1 MEPQAKA
8 EDSPKKSR
16 FSIPPALKYP
26 AYRSYW
32 FGTLASVVGF
42 QMLQAS
48 QFWLVH
54 TLEDSPLFLG
64 YVGLANAAPAILLNL
79 FGGVFADRLDNRRLI
94 MVTQSLLAS
103 LIFLLATLTLSGII
117 EVWQVLAIAFVAG
130 AVNAFDQP
138 SRQALYPHLIDRSV
152 MMSAVALNSS
162 IWQGTRIVAPAI
174 AGLIIAS
181 AGIATSF
188 YVAGS
193 GFAIMVV
200 VMFTLK
206 VPSFKRN
213 ASKGTG
219 RDMLEGVKFIKD
231 NSIFSSLIALT
242 FFNSF
247 FGMAYVILMPVFA
260 EEILGRG
267 ATAYGLLLSVS
278 GASSLMTTVYMG
290 TRTGMNGKVSV
301 LIGGAV
307 LSGLFIAAFALTTDW
322 FKSFYLA
329 MSLMF
334 IIGIFNSMYRISIMS
349 SLQMLVPDQMRG
361 RVMGFYGMT
370 YSLMPIGGMQASL
383 VAIVVGTPIAI
394 AIGGLAVSSFAVGL
408 VVANPKIRGLGQ
420 LLRESE
426 QRNFSRQKEAQT
438 APATGN

>member
-1 MEPQAKA
+1 
-8 EDSPKKSR
+8 
-16 FSIPPALKYP
+16 
-26 AYRSYW
+26 
-32 FGTLASVVGF
+32 
-42 QMLQAS
+42 
-48 QFWLVH
+48 
-54 TLEDSPLFLG
+54 
-64 YVGLANAAPAILLNL
+64 NAAPAILLNL

-94 MVTQSLLAS
+94 MVTQTLLAS

-206 VPSFKRN
+206 VPPFKRS

-426 QRNFSRQKEAQT
+426 QRNSSRQKEAQT

>member
-1 MEPQAKA
+1 MEPQTTV
-8 EDSPKKSR
+8 EDSPKKPR
-16 FSIPPALKYP
+16 FSIPPAFKYP

-64 YVGLANAAPAILLNL
+64 YVGVANAAPAILLNL

-94 MVTQSLLAS
+94 MVTQTLLAS
-103 LIFLLATLTLSGII
+103 LIFLLATLTLMGII
-117 EVWQVLAIAFVAG
+117 EVWHVLAIAFVAG
-130 AVNAFDQP
+130 GVNAFDQP

-174 AGLIIAS
+174 AGVIIA
-181 AGIATSF
+181 ATGIAPSF
-188 YVAGS
+188 YVAGA
-193 GFAIMVV
+193 GFVVMVV

-206 VPSFKRN
+206 VPPFERGP
-213 ASKGTG
+213 SKGTG

-267 ATAYGLLLSVS
+267 ATAYGMLLSVS
-278 GASSLMTTVYMG
+278 GASSLMTTVWMS
-290 TRTGMNGKVSV
+290 TRTSLNGKVWV

-307 LSGLFIAAFALTTDW
+307 LSGIFIAAFALTSDW

-329 MSLMF
+329 MTLMF
-334 IIGIFNSMYRISIMS
+334 IIGIFNSMFRISIMS

-370 YSLMPIGGMQASL
+370 YSMMPMGGMQASA
-383 VAIVVGTPIAI
+383 VATVVGTPIAV
-394 AIGGLAVSSFAVGL
+394 AMGGLAVSTFAVILLLTNG
-408 VVANPKIRGLGQ
+408 KIRGLEKLFRQ
-420 LLRESE
+420 SEREST
-426 QRNFSRQKEAQT
+426 RRQGTAQ
-438 APATGN
+438 AAHASGD

>member
-1 MEPQAKA
+1 MEPQTGV
-8 EDSPKKSR
+8 DDTPKKRR
-16 FSIPPALKYP
+16 FSVPPALKYP

-94 MVTQSLLAS
+94 MVTQTLLAS
-103 LIFLLATLTLSGII
+103 LIFLLATLTLTSVV
-117 EVWQVLAIAFVAG
+117 EVWHVLGIAFVAG

-138 SRQALYPHLIDRSV
+138 ARQALYPHLIDRSV

-174 AGLIIAS
+174 AGMIIAT
-181 AGIATSF
+181 AGIAASF

-193 GFAIMVV
+193 GFAIMVL
-200 VMFTLK
+200 VMSTLK
-206 VPSFKRN
+206 VPHFERS

-219 RDMLEGVKFIKD
+219 RDMLEGIKFIKD

-267 ATAYGLLLSVS
+267 ATAYGMLLSVS
-278 GASSLMTTVYMG
+278 GASSLATTVFMG
-290 TRTGMNGKVSV
+290 TRTNLNGKVWV

-307 LSGLFIAAFALTTDW
+307 LSGGR
-322 FKSFYLA
+322 SRC
-329 MSLMF
+329 SL
-334 IIGIFNSMYRISIMS
+334 SRLRCS
-349 SLQMLVPDQMRG
+349 R
-361 RVMGFYGMT
+361 
-370 YSLMPIGGMQASL
+370 AS
-383 VAIVVGTPIAI
+383 
-394 AIGGLAVSSFAVGL
+394 VS
-408 VVANPKIRGLGQ
+408 PCH
-420 LLRESE
+420 
-426 QRNFSRQKEAQT
+426 
-438 APATGN
+438 

>member
-8 EDSPKKSR
+8 EDSTKKSR

-48 QFWLVH
+48 QLWLVH

-79 FGGVFADRLDNRRLI
+79 FGGVFADRLNNRRLI
-94 MVTQSLLAS
+94 MVTQTLIAS

-206 VPSFKRN
+206 VPPFERS

>member
-1 MEPQAKA
+1 M
-8 EDSPKKSR
+8 
-16 FSIPPALKYP
+16 F
-26 AYRSYW
+26 
-32 FGTLASVVGF
+32 
-42 QMLQAS
+42 QAS

-94 MVTQSLLAS
+94 MVTQTLLAS

-206 VPSFKRN
+206 VPPFERS

>member
-1 MEPQAKA
+1 V
-8 EDSPKKSR
+8 
-16 FSIPPALKYP
+16 PPALKYP

-94 MVTQSLLAS
+94 MVTQTLLAS
-103 LIFLLATLTLSGII
+103 LIFLLATLTLTSVV
-117 EVWQVLAIAFVAG
+117 EVWHVLGIAFVAG

-138 SRQALYPHLIDRSV
+138 ARQALYPHLIDRSV

-174 AGLIIAS
+174 AGMIIAT
-181 AGIATSF
+181 AGIAASF

-193 GFAIMVV
+193 GFAIMVL
-200 VMFTLK
+200 VMSTLK
-206 VPSFKRN
+206 VPHFERS

-219 RDMLEGVKFIKD
+219 RDMLEGIKFIKD

-267 ATAYGLLLSVS
+267 ATAYGMLLSVS
-278 GASSLMTTVYMG
+278 GASSLATTVFMG
-290 TRTGMNGKVSV
+290 TRTNLNGKVWV

-307 LSGLFIAAFALTTDW
+307 LSGVSIAVFALTAEV
-322 FKSFYLA
+322 FKSFCLA

-370 YSLMPIGGMQASL
+370 YSLMPMGGMQASA
-383 VAIVVGTPIAI
+383 VATVVGAPIAI
-394 AIGGLAVSSFAVGL
+394 ALGGMAVSTFAVGL
-408 VVANPKIRGLGQ
+408 VLANPKIRGLER
-420 LLRESE
+420 LLSQAE
-426 QRNFSRQKEAQT
+426 QRIVSRQDKAQT
-438 APATGN
+438 APAAGD

>member
-1 MEPQAKA
+1 
-8 EDSPKKSR
+8 
-16 FSIPPALKYP
+16 
-26 AYRSYW
+26 
-32 FGTLASVVGF
+32 
-42 QMLQAS
+42 
-48 QFWLVH
+48 
-54 TLEDSPLFLG
+54 
-64 YVGLANAAPAILLNL
+64 
-79 FGGVFADRLDNRRLI
+79 
-94 MVTQSLLAS
+94 
-103 LIFLLATLTLSGII
+103 
-117 EVWQVLAIAFVAG
+117 
-130 AVNAFDQP
+130 
-138 SRQALYPHLIDRSV
+138 
-152 MMSAVALNSS
+152 
-162 IWQGTRIVAPAI
+162 
-174 AGLIIAS
+174 
-181 AGIATSF
+181 
-188 YVAGS
+188 
-193 GFAIMVV
+193 
-200 VMFTLK
+200 
-206 VPSFKRN
+206 
-213 ASKGTG
+213 
-219 RDMLEGVKFIKD
+219 
-231 NSIFSSLIALT
+231 
-242 FFNSF
+242 
-247 FGMAYVILMPVFA
+247 
-260 EEILGRG
+260 
-267 ATAYGLLLSVS
+267 
-278 GASSLMTTVYMG
+278 VYMG

>member
-1 MEPQAKA
+1 M
-8 EDSPKKSR
+8 EDSPKKPR
-16 FSIPPALKYP
+16 FSVPPAFKYP
-26 AYRSYW
+26 AYRLYW

-64 YVGLANAAPAILLNL
+64 YVGVANAAPAILLNL

-94 MVTQSLLAS
+94 MVTQTLLAA
-103 LIFLLATLTLSGII
+103 LIFLLATLTLMGII
-117 EVWQVLAIAFVAG
+117 EVWHVLAIAFVAG

-174 AGLIIAS
+174 AGVIIA
-181 AGIATSF
+181 AFGIATSF
-188 YVAGS
+188 YVAGF

-200 VMFTLK
+200 VMFALK
-206 VPSFKRN
+206 VPPFERR

-260 EEILGRG
+260 EEILGGG
-267 ATAYGLLLSVS
+267 ATAYGMLLSVS
-278 GASSLMTTVYMG
+278 GASSLMTTVWMS
-290 TRTGMNGKVSV
+290 TRTSLNGKVWV

-370 YSLMPIGGMQASL
+370 YSMMPMGGMQASA
-383 VAIVVGTPIAI
+383 VATVVGTPIAV
-394 AIGGLAVSSFAVGL
+394 AMGGLAVSTFAVIL
-408 VVANPKIRGLGQ
+408 VLTNGKIRGLEK
-420 LLRESE
+420 LLHQSERE
-426 QRNFSRQKEAQT
+426 NTRQQGRAQT
-438 APATGN
+438 AHAGGD

>member
-1 MEPQAKA
+1 MEPQTTV
-8 EDSPKKSR
+8 EDSPKKPR
-16 FSIPPALKYP
+16 FSMPPAFKYP
-26 AYRSYW
+26 AYRLYW

-64 YVGLANAAPAILLNL
+64 YVGVANAAPAILLNL

-94 MVTQSLLAS
+94 MVTQTLLAS
-103 LIFLLATLTLSGII
+103 LIFLLATLTLMGII
-117 EVWQVLAIAFVAG
+117 EVWHVLAIAFVAG

-174 AGLIIAS
+174 AGVIIA
-181 AGIATSF
+181 ATGIAPSF
-188 YVAGS
+188 YVAGA
-193 GFAIMVV
+193 GFVVMVV

-206 VPSFKRN
+206 VPAFERRP
-213 ASKGTG
+213 SKGTG

-247 FGMAYVILMPVFA
+247 FGMAYIILMPVFA

-267 ATAYGLLLSVS
+267 ATAYGMLLSVS
-278 GASSLMTTVYMG
+278 GASSLMTTVWMG
-290 TRTGMNGKVSV
+290 TRTSLNGKVSV
-301 LIGGAV
+301 LIGGAI
-307 LSGLFIAAFALTTDW
+307 LSGVFIAAFALTTDW
-322 FKSFYLA
+322 FKSYYLA
-329 MSLMF
+329 LSLMF

-370 YSLMPIGGMQASL
+370 YSMMPMGGMQASA
-383 VAIVVGTPIAI
+383 VATVVGTPIAI
-394 AIGGLAVSSFAVGL
+394 AMGGLAVSGFAVIL
-408 VVANPKIRGLGQ
+408 VLTNGKIRGLEK
-420 LLRESE
+420 LLRQSE
-426 QRNFSRQKEAQT
+426 RENTRRQGTAQ
-438 APATGN
+438 AAHASGD

>member
-1 MEPQAKA
+1 
-8 EDSPKKSR
+8 
-16 FSIPPALKYP
+16 
-26 AYRSYW
+26 
-32 FGTLASVVGF
+32 
-42 QMLQAS
+42 
-48 QFWLVH
+48 
-54 TLEDSPLFLG
+54 
-64 YVGLANAAPAILLNL
+64 
-79 FGGVFADRLDNRRLI
+79 
-94 MVTQSLLAS
+94 
-103 LIFLLATLTLSGII
+103 
-117 EVWQVLAIAFVAG
+117 
-130 AVNAFDQP
+130 
-138 SRQALYPHLIDRSV
+138 
-152 MMSAVALNSS
+152 
-162 IWQGTRIVAPAI
+162 
-174 AGLIIAS
+174 
-181 AGIATSF
+181 
-188 YVAGS
+188 
-193 GFAIMVV
+193 
-200 VMFTLK
+200 
-206 VPSFKRN
+206 
-213 ASKGTG
+213 
-219 RDMLEGVKFIKD
+219 
-231 NSIFSSLIALT
+231 
-242 FFNSF
+242 
-247 FGMAYVILMPVFA
+247 
-260 EEILGRG
+260 
-267 ATAYGLLLSVS
+267 
-278 GASSLMTTVYMG
+278 MTTVYMG

>member
-1 MEPQAKA
+1 M
-8 EDSPKKSR
+8 
-16 FSIPPALKYP
+16 
-26 AYRSYW
+26 
-32 FGTLASVVGF
+32 
-42 QMLQAS
+42 
-48 QFWLVH
+48 
-54 TLEDSPLFLG
+54 
-64 YVGLANAAPAILLNL
+64 
-79 FGGVFADRLDNRRLI
+79 
-94 MVTQSLLAS
+94 
-103 LIFLLATLTLSGII
+103 
-117 EVWQVLAIAFVAG
+117 
-130 AVNAFDQP
+130 NAFDQP

-206 VPSFKRN
+206 VPPFERS

-301 LIGGAV
+301 LIGGAI

-408 VVANPKIRGLGQ
+408 LVANPKIRGLGQ

>member
-1 MEPQAKA
+1 
-8 EDSPKKSR
+8 
-16 FSIPPALKYP
+16 
-26 AYRSYW
+26 
-32 FGTLASVVGF
+32 
-42 QMLQAS
+42 
-48 QFWLVH
+48 
-54 TLEDSPLFLG
+54 DSPLFLG

-94 MVTQSLLAS
+94 MVTQTLLAS

-206 VPSFKRN
+206 VPPFKRS

-426 QRNFSRQKEAQT
+426 QRNSSRQKEAQT

>member
-1 MEPQAKA
+1 M
-8 EDSPKKSR
+8 
-16 FSIPPALKYP
+16 
-26 AYRSYW
+26 
-32 FGTLASVVGF
+32 
-42 QMLQAS
+42 
-48 QFWLVH
+48 
-54 TLEDSPLFLG
+54 
-64 YVGLANAAPAILLNL
+64 
-79 FGGVFADRLDNRRLI
+79 
-94 MVTQSLLAS
+94 
-103 LIFLLATLTLSGII
+103 
-117 EVWQVLAIAFVAG
+117 LAIAFVAG

-206 VPSFKRN
+206 VPPFERS

-426 QRNFSRQKEAQT
+426 QRNSSRQKEAQT

>member
-1 MEPQAKA
+1 M
-8 EDSPKKSR
+8 
-16 FSIPPALKYP
+16 
-26 AYRSYW
+26 
-32 FGTLASVVGF
+32 
-42 QMLQAS
+42 
-48 QFWLVH
+48 
-54 TLEDSPLFLG
+54 
-64 YVGLANAAPAILLNL
+64 
-79 FGGVFADRLDNRRLI
+79 
-94 MVTQSLLAS
+94 
-103 LIFLLATLTLSGII
+103 
-117 EVWQVLAIAFVAG
+117 
-130 AVNAFDQP
+130 NAFDQP

-206 VPSFKRN
+206 VPPFERS

>member
-1 MEPQAKA
+1 
-8 EDSPKKSR
+8 
-16 FSIPPALKYP
+16 
-26 AYRSYW
+26 
-32 FGTLASVVGF
+32 
-42 QMLQAS
+42 MLQAS

-94 MVTQSLLAS
+94 MVTQTLLAS
-103 LIFLLATLTLSGII
+103 LIFLLATLTLTSVV
-117 EVWQVLAIAFVAG
+117 EVWHVLGIAFVAG

-138 SRQALYPHLIDRSV
+138 ARQALYPHLIDRSV

-174 AGLIIAS
+174 AGMIIAT
-181 AGIATSF
+181 AGIAASF

-193 GFAIMVV
+193 GFAIMVL
-200 VMFTLK
+200 VMSTLK
-206 VPSFKRN
+206 VPHFERS

-219 RDMLEGVKFIKD
+219 RDMLEGIKFIKD

-267 ATAYGLLLSVS
+267 ATAYGMLLSVS
-278 GASSLMTTVYMG
+278 GASSLATTVFMG
-290 TRTGMNGKVSV
+290 TRTNLNGKVWV

-307 LSGLFIAAFALTTDW
+307 LSGVSIAVFALTAEV
-322 FKSFYLA
+322 FKSFCLA

-370 YSLMPIGGMQASL
+370 YSLMPMGGMQASA
-383 VAIVVGTPIAI
+383 VATVVGAPIAI
-394 AIGGLAVSSFAVGL
+394 ALGGMAVSTFAVGL
-408 VVANPKIRGLGQ
+408 VLANPKIRGLER
-420 LLRESE
+420 LLSQAE
-426 QRNFSRQKEAQT
+426 QRIVSRQDKAQT
-438 APATGN
+438 APAAGD

>member
-1 MEPQAKA
+1 
-8 EDSPKKSR
+8 
-16 FSIPPALKYP
+16 
-26 AYRSYW
+26 
-32 FGTLASVVGF
+32 
-42 QMLQAS
+42 
-48 QFWLVH
+48 
-54 TLEDSPLFLG
+54 
-64 YVGLANAAPAILLNL
+64 
-79 FGGVFADRLDNRRLI
+79 
-94 MVTQSLLAS
+94 
-103 LIFLLATLTLSGII
+103 
-117 EVWQVLAIAFVAG
+117 
-130 AVNAFDQP
+130 
-138 SRQALYPHLIDRSV
+138 
-152 MMSAVALNSS
+152 
-162 IWQGTRIVAPAI
+162 
-174 AGLIIAS
+174 
-181 AGIATSF
+181 
-188 YVAGS
+188 
-193 GFAIMVV
+193 
-200 VMFTLK
+200 MFTLK
-206 VPSFKRN
+206 VPPFERS

-426 QRNFSRQKEAQT
+426 QRNSSRQKEAQT

>member
-1 MEPQAKA
+1 
-8 EDSPKKSR
+8 
-16 FSIPPALKYP
+16 
-26 AYRSYW
+26 
-32 FGTLASVVGF
+32 
-42 QMLQAS
+42 
-48 QFWLVH
+48 
-54 TLEDSPLFLG
+54 
-64 YVGLANAAPAILLNL
+64 
-79 FGGVFADRLDNRRLI
+79 
-94 MVTQSLLAS
+94 
-103 LIFLLATLTLSGII
+103 
-117 EVWQVLAIAFVAG
+117 
-130 AVNAFDQP
+130 VNAFDQP

-206 VPSFKRN
+206 VPPFKRS

-301 LIGGAV
+301 LIGGAI

-426 QRNFSRQKEAQT
+426 QRNSSRQKEAQT

>member
-1 MEPQAKA
+1 LEPQVKA

-42 QMLQAS
+42 QMFQAS

-94 MVTQSLLAS
+94 MVTQTLLAS

-206 VPSFKRN
+206 VPPFERS

>member
-1 MEPQAKA
+1 MEPQVKA

-94 MVTQSLLAS
+94 MVTQTLLAS

-206 VPSFKRN
+206 VPPFKRS

-290 TRTGMNGKVSV
+290 TRTGMNGSPF
-301 LIGGAV
+301 
-307 LSGLFIAAFALTTDW
+307 SAA
-322 FKSFYLA
+322 
-329 MSLMF
+329 
-334 IIGIFNSMYRISIMS
+334 
-349 SLQMLVPDQMRG
+349 MR
-361 RVMGFYGMT
+361 
-370 YSLMPIGGMQASL
+370 
-383 VAIVVGTPIAI
+383 
-394 AIGGLAVSSFAVGL
+394 
-408 VVANPKIRGLGQ
+408 
-420 LLRESE
+420 
-426 QRNFSRQKEAQT
+426 
-438 APATGN
+438 PA

>member
-1 MEPQAKA
+1 
-8 EDSPKKSR
+8 
-16 FSIPPALKYP
+16 
-26 AYRSYW
+26 
-32 FGTLASVVGF
+32 
-42 QMLQAS
+42 
-48 QFWLVH
+48 
-54 TLEDSPLFLG
+54 
-64 YVGLANAAPAILLNL
+64 
-79 FGGVFADRLDNRRLI
+79 
-94 MVTQSLLAS
+94 
-103 LIFLLATLTLSGII
+103 
-117 EVWQVLAIAFVAG
+117 
-130 AVNAFDQP
+130 
-138 SRQALYPHLIDRSV
+138 
-152 MMSAVALNSS
+152 
-162 IWQGTRIVAPAI
+162 
-174 AGLIIAS
+174 
-181 AGIATSF
+181 
-188 YVAGS
+188 
-193 GFAIMVV
+193 
-200 VMFTLK
+200 
-206 VPSFKRN
+206 
-213 ASKGTG
+213 
-219 RDMLEGVKFIKD
+219 
-231 NSIFSSLIALT
+231 
-242 FFNSF
+242 
-247 FGMAYVILMPVFA
+247 
-260 EEILGRG
+260 
-267 ATAYGLLLSVS
+267 
-278 GASSLMTTVYMG
+278 MG

>member
-1 MEPQAKA
+1 M
-8 EDSPKKSR
+8 
-16 FSIPPALKYP
+16 
-26 AYRSYW
+26 
-32 FGTLASVVGF
+32 
-42 QMLQAS
+42 
-48 QFWLVH
+48 
-54 TLEDSPLFLG
+54 
-64 YVGLANAAPAILLNL
+64 ANAAPAILLNL

-94 MVTQSLLAS
+94 MVTQTLLAS

-152 MMSAVALNSS
+152 MMSAAALNSS
-162 IWQGTRIVAPAI
+162 IWQGTRIGAPAI

-206 VPSFKRN
+206 VPPFERS

>member
-1 MEPQAKA
+1 
-8 EDSPKKSR
+8 
-16 FSIPPALKYP
+16 
-26 AYRSYW
+26 
-32 FGTLASVVGF
+32 
-42 QMLQAS
+42 
-48 QFWLVH
+48 
-54 TLEDSPLFLG
+54 
-64 YVGLANAAPAILLNL
+64 
-79 FGGVFADRLDNRRLI
+79 
-94 MVTQSLLAS
+94 
-103 LIFLLATLTLSGII
+103 
-117 EVWQVLAIAFVAG
+117 
-130 AVNAFDQP
+130 
-138 SRQALYPHLIDRSV
+138 
-152 MMSAVALNSS
+152 
-162 IWQGTRIVAPAI
+162 
-174 AGLIIAS
+174 
-181 AGIATSF
+181 
-188 YVAGS
+188 
-193 GFAIMVV
+193 
-200 VMFTLK
+200 
-206 VPSFKRN
+206 
-213 ASKGTG
+213 
-219 RDMLEGVKFIKD
+219 
-231 NSIFSSLIALT
+231 
-242 FFNSF
+242 
-247 FGMAYVILMPVFA
+247 
-260 EEILGRG
+260 
-267 ATAYGLLLSVS
+267 
-278 GASSLMTTVYMG
+278 MG

-426 QRNFSRQKEAQT
+426 QRNSSRQKEAQT

>member
-1 MEPQAKA
+1 MEPQVEA

-54 TLEDSPLFLG
+54 TLEESPLFLG

-94 MVTQSLLAS
+94 MVTQTLLAS

-206 VPSFKRN
+206 VPPFERS

-290 TRTGMNGKVSV
+290 TRTGMNE
-301 LIGGAV
+301 
-307 LSGLFIAAFALTTDW
+307 LTNLVKWID
-322 FKSFYLA
+322 SAHSPVDLQQ
-329 MSLMF
+329 SLH
-334 IIGIFNSMYRISIMS
+334 
-349 SLQMLVPDQMRG
+349 LQ
-361 RVMGFYGMT
+361 
-370 YSLMPIGGMQASL
+370 
-383 VAIVVGTPIAI
+383 
-394 AIGGLAVSSFAVGL
+394 
-408 VVANPKIRGLGQ
+408 K
-420 LLRESE
+420 
-426 QRNFSRQKEAQT
+426 
-438 APATGN
+438 